1 MRKVFDCSKQGA
13 RGPASPAQPEPMQI
27 DRTRLSPA
35 ERKRRL
41 DSNACLYCGH
51 QGNFHTT
58 SVLVDSGAEESF
70 IDATLATK
78 WGVPVSTLQTSL
90 TASALNGSRFA
101 CVKHLTVAEL
111 EFSAPSVQAFIRL
124 CRATWRRTRTSLLHS
139 GAQLPDDSEARVQ
152 LAEKRSREL
161 TDKVVDLMEQRN
173 CMEKQ
178 RARHLK
184 DLDRLNETMKTV
196 EDLLK
201 TGLIEVADKEKEL
214 QAVRAENQV
223 LKRDVEI
230 LRQLASEQTMLES
243 TVEDL
248 KSQIQQKDEE
258 VSAMDERLQAALCCS
273 TESEQTIAALERQ
286 LDGLQAET
294 AQLRQRELLGEQSSA
309 DASAQRVELQ
319 AQLCSKDAALQA
331 LRSEL
336 EAGTSEV
343 NQRTME
349 LTAERSTSQRLDREN
364 KDLRVQLER
373 ETSRCQQLG
382 TANAELADRVAPM
395 QDLERNH
402 QRLERSHQRLAEL
415 RRRAQEAGSADP
427 GQAEEYRS
435 GGQTRQTR
443 RPTRLRGPVS
453 QSSQEETSEEG
464 DRNPR

>member
-1 MRKVFDCSKQGA
+1 M
-13 RGPASPAQPEPMQI
+13 
-27 DRTRLSPA
+27 
-35 ERKRRL
+35 
-41 DSNACLYCGH
+41 
-51 QGNFHTT
+51 
-58 SVLVDSGAEESF
+58 
-70 IDATLATK
+70 ATLSRRRS
-78 WGVPVSTLQTSL
+78 VSLP
-90 TASALNGSRFA
+90 RKER
-101 CVKHLTVAEL
+101 V
-111 EFSAPSVQAFIRL
+111 
-124 CRATWRRTRTSLLHS
+124 
-139 GAQLPDDSEARVQ
+139 QLPDDSEARVQ

-173 CMEKQ
+173 CMEKE

-184 DLDRLNETMKTV
+184 DLDRLNETMKT

-258 VSAMDERLQAALCCS
+258 VSALDERLQAALCCS

-331 LRSEL
+331 LQSEL

-349 LTAERSTSQRLDREN
+349 LTAERSTSQHLDREN
-364 KDLRVQLER
+364 KDLRVQLET

-382 TANAELADRVAPM
+382 SANAELAERVAPM

-435 GGQTRQTR
+435 GG
-443 RPTRLRGPVS
+443 RGPEPQRRS
-453 QSSQEETSEEG
+453 PTQRPPRPSPEPRDERRCFSCGQTG
-464 DRNPR
+464 HIARQCPGRDYPILPWLWNPGPDVRFPR

>member
-1 MRKVFDCSKQGA
+1 M
-13 RGPASPAQPEPMQI
+13 
-27 DRTRLSPA
+27 
-35 ERKRRL
+35 
-41 DSNACLYCGH
+41 
-51 QGNFHTT
+51 
-58 SVLVDSGAEESF
+58 
-70 IDATLATK
+70 ATLSRRRS
-78 WGVPVSTLQTSL
+78 VSLP
-90 TASALNGSRFA
+90 RKER
-101 CVKHLTVAEL
+101 V
-111 EFSAPSVQAFIRL
+111 
-124 CRATWRRTRTSLLHS
+124 
-139 GAQLPDDSEARVQ
+139 QLPDDSEARVQ

-173 CMEKQ
+173 CMEKE

-201 TGLIEVADKEKEL
+201 TGLVEVADKEKEL

-336 EAGTSEV
+336 EAETKRGSVTEPKVNALQKKVENLQEQLRDKETQVGRLKERVKSLREKSRAADSEK
-343 NQRTME
+343 
-349 LTAERSTSQRLDREN
+349 A
-364 KDLRVQLER
+364 QLEK
-373 ETSRCQQLG
+373 
-382 TANAELADRVAPM
+382 ELLLL
-395 QDLERNH
+395 QSTLES
-402 QRLERSHQRLAEL
+402 ER
-415 RRRAQEAGSADP
+415 
-427 GQAEEYRS
+427 RS
-435 GGQTRQTR
+435 
-443 RPTRLRGPVS
+443 
-453 QSSQEETSEEG
+453 SSEGSEEI
-464 DRNPR
+464 RELQNLRKQVVELESLMEQACLHVNSYANPGSTDPALPE

>member
-1 MRKVFDCSKQGA
+1 M
-13 RGPASPAQPEPMQI
+13 
-27 DRTRLSPA
+27 
-35 ERKRRL
+35 
-41 DSNACLYCGH
+41 
-51 QGNFHTT
+51 
-58 SVLVDSGAEESF
+58 
-70 IDATLATK
+70 ATLSRRRS
-78 WGVPVSTLQTSL
+78 VSLP
-90 TASALNGSRFA
+90 RKER
-101 CVKHLTVAEL
+101 V
-111 EFSAPSVQAFIRL
+111 
-124 CRATWRRTRTSLLHS
+124 
-139 GAQLPDDSEARVQ
+139 QLPDDSEARVQ

-173 CMEKQ
+173 CMEKE

-201 TGLIEVADKEKEL
+201 TGLVEVADKEKEL

-336 EAGTSEV
+336 EAETKRGSVTEPKVNALQKKVENLQEQLRDKETQVGRLKERVKSLREKSRAADSEKAQLEKELLLLQSTLESERRSSSEGSEEIRELQNLRKQVVELESV
-343 NQRTME
+343 NDE
-349 LTAERSTSQRLDREN
+349 LLEKERQWEAWRGALEDEKSQAERHTRATQRLPRPSPEPRDERRWHAEGVEICHMDEEKRKDERGRRTRE
-364 KDLRVQLER
+364 E
-373 ETSRCQQLG
+373 
-382 TANAELADRVAPM
+382 
-395 QDLERNH
+395 
-402 QRLERSHQRLAEL
+402 
-415 RRRAQEAGSADP
+415 
-427 GQAEEYRS
+427 
-435 GGQTRQTR
+435 
-443 RPTRLRGPVS
+443 
-453 QSSQEETSEEG
+453 QEE
-464 DRNPR
+464 